1 VRGAEALKS
10 DEATEAEVGGSQDKS
25 EAGVWHVETDKPR
38 HEQPA
43 EEDSADLASVASNST
58 GGRPRAST
66 QHEGAAKEES
76 ALPVLKTVITDD
88 QQPRTDERAADKRE
102 LPAEED
108 TADPSTTLPAEPS
121 AWTIP
126 LLQPFIDSTVDSAV
140 GSWESTVLGT
150 PPFICARAGCL
161 RGQEHTKICQA
172 MSTIV
177 NRNGWDST
185 YKDICV

>member
-66 QHEGAAKEES
+66 QEES
-76 ALPVLKTVITDD
+76 ALPVLRTVITDD